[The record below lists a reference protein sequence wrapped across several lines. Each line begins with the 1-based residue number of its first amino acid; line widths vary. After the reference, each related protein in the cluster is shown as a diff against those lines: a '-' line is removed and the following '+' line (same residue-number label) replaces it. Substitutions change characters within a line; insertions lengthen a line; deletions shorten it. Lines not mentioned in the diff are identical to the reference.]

1 MAHLVRHRTPTG
13 DTVTHEVDDLEA
25 AVARVERL
33 RNDDKAEDVR
43 VFAEVPLQ
51 FETYVRVKV
60 ADAPAPAPVADTPT
74 ASNESAVEDD
84 DPAPAPPATPPP
96 PPPGVLAPVRVDAPS
111 ADADELVDA
120 TPVESRKTMLF
131 HRGSASS

>member
-1 MAHLVRHRTPTG
+1 MAHLVRHRTPAG

-60 ADAPAPAPVADTPT
+60 AEAPTSPPAATSPSDTV
-74 ASNESAVEDD
+74 VEDD
-84 DPAPAPPATPPP
+84 DPAPAPPVTPPP

-120 TPVESRKTMLF
+120 TPVESRKGVLF

>member
-1 MAHLVRHRTPTG
+1 MAHLVRHRTPAG

-60 ADAPAPAPVADTPT
+60 ADAPTPPPT
-74 ASNESAVEDD
+74 AGTSPSETVAEDD
-84 DPAPAPPATPPP
+84 DPAPAPPVTPPP

-120 TPVESRKTMLF
+120 TPVESRKGVLF